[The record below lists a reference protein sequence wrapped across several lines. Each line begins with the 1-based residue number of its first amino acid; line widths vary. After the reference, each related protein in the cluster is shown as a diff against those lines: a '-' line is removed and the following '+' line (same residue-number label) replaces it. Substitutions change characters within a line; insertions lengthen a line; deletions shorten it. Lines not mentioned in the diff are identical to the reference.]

1 MGDAITVI
9 RHLALAAVV
18 TVALALPAGASG
30 ATKAPEPT
38 LTLQRAC
45 VGFNSVDVIL
55 TGFPPFTPFEGSLE
69 FDGSGIGPLQLTT
82 DANGDFNSATIGNA
96 GSFEPVTFTATI
108 TWEGG
113 VLTESLF
120 VDCSVPASKEDCMNG
135 AWTDFPDFKNQG
147 QCVAFVERSPG

>member
-1 MGDAITVI
+1 MKRSLLVLIAT
-9 RHLALAAVV
+9 LALV
-18 TVALALPAGASG
+18 LGLSSSASG
-30 ATKAPEPT
+30 AANPKAPEPT

-82 DANGDFNSATIGNA
+82 DANGDFNSATIGHI
-96 GSFEPVTFTATI
+96 GSSDPLTFTATI

-120 VDCSVPASKEDCMNG
+120 VDCSVPASKEDCRNG

-147 QCVAFVERSPG
+147 QCVAVVERSPS